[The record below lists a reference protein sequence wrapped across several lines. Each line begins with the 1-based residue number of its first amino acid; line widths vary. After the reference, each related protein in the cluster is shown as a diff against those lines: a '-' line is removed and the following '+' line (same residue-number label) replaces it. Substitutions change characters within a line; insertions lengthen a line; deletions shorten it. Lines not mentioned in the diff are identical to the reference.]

1 MVKKA
6 FQDSNLIEI
15 KGNATASVATISEL
29 KEVFGGGETGD
40 VTVSVENI
48 TDVTPIG
55 KNLLLAETQTLA
67 RAAIG
72 AGTSN
77 LQVGTT
83 AGTAMAGNTPL
94 LKVGTAATDAKA
106 GNYQPTTEDISD
118 ATATGKA
125 LMKAASQ
132 TAARTAIGAGTSNLG
147 IGTSSTQAAAGDH
160 THSAGQISKTPIGE
174 GDETVNMQEAL
185 AFLMSKISTLEGRVT
200 QLENPTP

>member
-77 LQVGTT
+77 L
-83 AGTAMAGNTPL
+83 
-94 LKVGTAATDAKA
+94 D
-106 GNYQPTTEDISD
+106 
-118 ATATGKA
+118 
-125 LMKAASQ
+125 
-132 TAARTAIGAGTSNLG
+132 
-147 IGTSSTQAAAGDH
+147 IGTSSTQAAAGNH

-174 GDETVNMQEAL
+174 GDETGNMQEAL